1 MAEAAADTSGGSGG
15 GGAGIEI
22 LETRGATAASTS
34 TPKSSAAAS
43 FSGSPYT
50 SATRVSSSSGFDPY
64 GGQKYGDEYTAWHSQ
79 CEFACRECGKV
90 FRQPATLQNH
100 IKTHHGMDSEAYK
113 FKHRVRTLM
122 TNEESRNLAET
133 RKPCLENCLKIIM
146 NFSFE
151 FNPVLMTDSET

>member
-1 MAEAAADTSGGSGG
+1 MPEAAAAADTSGGSGG

-22 LETRGATAASTS
+22 LETRGATASTS
-34 TPKSSAAAS
+34 TPKSAAAAS

-50 SATRVSSSSGFDPY
+50 SATRVSSSGFDPY

-122 TNEESRNLAET
+122 TNEESRKTWKQRQASL
-133 RKPCLENCLKIIM
+133 
-146 NFSFE
+146 S
-151 FNPVLMTDSET
+151 

>member
-1 MAEAAADTSGGSGG
+1 MADTSGGSGG
-15 GGAGIEI
+15 GGAGLEI
-22 LETRGATAASTS
+22 LETRGATASTS
-34 TPKSSAAAS
+34 TPKSAAAS

-50 SATRVSSSSGFDPY
+50 SATRVSSSGFDPY

-122 TNEESRNLAET
+122 TNEESRNRHFL
-133 RKPCLENCLKIIM
+133 
-146 NFSFE
+146 
-151 FNPVLMTDSET
+151 D